1 MQREMSLG
9 LGLLFSWIDSSIAML
24 ITSSAPCRLFILY
37 NSLLRD
43 DKSAYNARTARPAV
57 SNGSSSLNVLRAPV
71 AVKENILVQERWKVL
86 IVLNSFSGTY
96 KSSVKAGSSTATSK
110 YCCQI
115 VLGAC
120 TFKSSPSR
128 SIRHHLSHFEQ
139 SSAMA
144 PKRSTCVEIQEKSID
159 STQLAACQ
167 AWCLVMLHDSM
178 FDSIS

>member
-1 MQREMSLG
+1 MSAKG
-9 LGLLFSWIDSSIAML
+9 NESWSWSFFSWIDSIAML
-24 ITSSAPCRLFILY
+24 STSGQSAPYRLFILY

-43 DKSAYNARTARPAV
+43 DKSASNARIARPAV
-57 SNGSSSLNVLRAPV
+57 SNNSSSLYVLRAPV
-71 AVKENILVQERWKVL
+71 AVKEDILVRERWKVL
-86 IVLNSFSGTY
+86 IELNNFSGTY
-96 KSSVKAGSSTATSK
+96 TSSVKASSSTAMSK

-144 PKRSTCVEIQEKSID
+144 PKLGPKTIYLR
-159 STQLAACQ
+159 
-167 AWCLVMLHDSM
+167 
-178 FDSIS
+178 